1 MSSSFLSHIL
11 TVAAV
16 STGGWIVTFMMNVR
30 HGQPFSSGMTATG
43 FWLGLTF
50 GRVILG
56 FVTPRIGELLAV
68 IIYTLCAV
76 GLELVFWL
84 VPQFIVSA
92 VAISLL
98 GFFIGPLFPSA
109 IIMAT
114 KLLPTELHVAAIGFS
129 AAFGGI
135 GAAV

>member
-1 MSSSFLSHIL
+1 MHFESL
-11 TVAAV
+11 THSTV
-16 STGGWIVTFMMNVR
+16 STGGWIVTFMINVR

-43 FWLGLTF
+43 FWLGITF
-50 GRVILG
+50 GRITLG
-56 FVTPRIGELLAV
+56 FLTPKIGERLAV
-68 IIYTLCAV
+68 IIYTLCAL

-84 VPQFIVSA
+84 VPQIIVSA

-98 GFFIGPLFPSA
+98 GFFIGPLFPTGV
-109 IIMAT
+109 IMAT
-114 KLLPTELHVAAIGFS
+114 KLLPPDLHVAAIGFS